1 MSDAATASGH
11 YFSRSWKMLT
21 GEKGWYKP
29 VLLLALSMFVPI
41 VGMLAAMGYALEWA
55 RLTAWNV
62 DSAPKQKG
70 VKVGGCI
77 VSGFRGAV
85 IMLVWTIVWSIVSSV
100 VKSVF
105 SGSTVLYE
113 LIAFALAICALLYNL
128 VAVAAAVRGAIYTK
142 IGAGLAPVRV
152 WEMLKR
158 DYKGLFSVVGIT
170 FCSMLV
176 DFVLVFVGVLI
187 AILVNIGDVAQL
199 LTLFVE
205 AVDGYSVT
213 SASVI
218 SVVGSIVSKC
228 VPVLIIFLYL
238 MFFVS
243 AVTTLLTYNA
253 VGLWMRQ
260 FDVARWGGPNEP
272 LPEQDPALADN
283 VAPVAPAAAQK
294 PADSEPVAQPEP
306 AADPAPV
313 EQPAEPEVEKEP
325 IPLPPISDPEPESE
339 VPAEEPAGEESVEPV
354 SADEPTEQL
363 SEPEAEAMTDVAD
376 KDTSAAEEAA
386 EAVEPAEKPAP
397 ELEQDAGETVA
408 APESSEP
415 GPAEAEEKAEE

>member
-21 GEKGWYKP
+21 SEKGWYKP

-70 VKVGGCI
+70 VKIGGCI

-85 IMLVWTIVWSIVSSV
+85 IMLVWAIVWSIVSSV
-100 VKSVF
+100 VKSAF

-128 VAVAAAVRGAIYTK
+128 VSVAAALRGAIYTK

-187 AILVNIGDVAQL
+187 AVLINIGDVAQL

-205 AVDGYSVT
+205 TIDGYSVT

-238 MFFVS
+238 MYLVS
-243 AVTTLLTYNA
+243 TVTTLLTYNA

-294 PADSEPVAQPEP
+294 AAEPEP
-306 AADPAPV
+306 TAVPEPTADPAPV
-313 EQPAEPEVEKEP
+313 EEPTEPEVEKEP
-325 IPLPPISDPEPESE
+325 IPLPPISDPEPES
-339 VPAEEPAGEESVEPV
+339 PAEEPAGEEAAEPE
-354 SADEPTEQL
+354 AP
-363 SEPEAEAMTDVAD
+363 SEPEAEAVAD
-376 KDTSAAEEAA
+376 MAVEDASAAEEAA
-386 EAVEPAEKPAP
+386 EDVEPAEEPVA
-397 ELEQDAGETVA
+397 EFEQDAGETVA
-408 APESSEP
+408 APESSESED
-415 GPAEAEEKAEE
+415 AEDKAEE

>member
-1 MSDAATASGH
+1 MSDAAASRGH

-21 GEKGWYKP
+21 SEKGWYKP

-85 IMLVWTIVWSIVSSV
+85 IMLVWAIVWSIASSI
-100 VKSVF
+100 VKSAF
-105 SGSTVLYE
+105 SGSTVIYE
-113 LIAFALAICALLYNL
+113 LVAFVLAVCALLYNL
-128 VAVAAAVRGAIYTK
+128 VGVAAALRGAIYTK

-170 FCSMLV
+170 VCSMFV
-176 DFVLVFVGVLI
+176 DFALVFVGVLI
-187 AILVNIGDVAQL
+187 AILINIGDVAQL
-199 LTLFVE
+199 LTLFVQ
-205 AVDGYSVT
+205 AVDGYTVT

-218 SVVGSIVSKC
+218 SVTGAIISKC

-238 MFFVS
+238 MFLVS
-243 AVTTLLTYNA
+243 TATTLLTYNA

-283 VAPVAPAAAQK
+283 VAPVAPAAAEK
-294 PADSEPVAQPEP
+294 AAEPEP
-306 AADPAPV
+306 AAVPDPAPV
-313 EQPAEPEVEKEP
+313 DEPTEPEEEKEP
-325 IPLPPISDPEPESE
+325 IPLPPISDPEPETPMAGETPAEPE
-339 VPAEEPAGEESVEPV
+339 VESVEVATEEEVAPAEEPVEVEPI
-354 SADEPTEQL
+354 SASEEP
-363 SEPEAEAMTDVAD
+363 AE
-376 KDTSAAEEAA
+376 DTAA
-386 EAVEPAEKPAP
+386 EAAPAAEGEPAAES
-397 ELEQDAGETVA
+397 ESETSEA
-408 APESSEP
+408 TPESQEP
-415 GPAEAEEKAEE
+415 EDKPEE